1 MNDYWGPPRHDLPP
15 VHALPN
21 PTDPY
26 QHGGTF
32 GAAGNW
38 GVPASAGAPLVGGGG
53 GAVFAMGG
61 SIGRSKR
68 SIPIAILL
76 AVVLGPLGL
85 FYVNI
90 ASGIIALIAIPVV
103 VRSLAFAA
111 AAIVGGG
118 MGTVGTIAVPILW
131 CITVPWAIIGVRV
144 RNARI
149 DRTG

>member
-1 MNDYWGPPRHDLPP
+1 
-15 VHALPN
+15 
-21 PTDPY
+21 
-26 QHGGTF
+26 
-32 GAAGNW
+32 
-38 GVPASAGAPLVGGGG
+38 
-53 GAVFAMGG
+53 VFCDGG

-118 MGTVGTIAVPILW
+118 LGTVGTIAVPILW
-131 CITVPWAIIGVRV
+131 CIKSRGDHR
-144 RNARI
+144 RESSQREI